1 MKIDSSFSAD
11 GYETVDIKTYLNGT
25 GDVCRDREPLSQTET
40 SVAKE
45 SVEEIKSKLARFIAE
60 RFVRRDGKFYRLEN
74 PSVSISATDL
84 KRVSLHQVNCA
95 FPDIKLTDELWAA
108 VCAHVINDTHTVQGE
123 SVPVWDGTQGCNPG
137 ETSGLIWNDGM
148 ASLNTWK
155 RPSYRHLKVDG
166 MDDTLFNEFLER
178 IFPQQND
185 RAVLKDWLARNLQ
198 NEGDKPTWAI
208 LLYSQTKGTGKSTLG
223 RLFSLLFGD
232 ENSMALNGISM
243 LTGRFNKPV
252 LTRKFITCEEVKLGA
267 GTDAG
272 NKVKAL
278 ISEKIV
284 AAEGKGT
291 NAESIRNCC
300 CFVMTTNHF
309 PHWIEPDDRRFYV
322 IDVNHQGHAAGPD
335 QEAFQSFMKTFYS
348 YMDNPENIAKLR
360 AALMSHR
367 LSNSF
372 NPKSLNVA
380 AVDTPIMQRI
390 NQNSGEIL
398 QQVLEETIAAQGVYA
413 LPQSSLVKLFSE
425 TLKIRPNRL
434 GHMMN
439 ELGWRPVKAKWGGT
453 DSARVAW
460 VHPDYQLF
468 NGRVRG
474 PDGYDEP
481 ISVMEEETVLI

>member
-1 MKIDSSFSAD
+1 MKVDSIFLADTDEPVDVQIDFTRSDDDDLQTVEPTEPPLTPDTPEATKSA
-11 GYETVDIKTYLNGT
+11 
-25 GDVCRDREPLSQTET
+25 
-40 SVAKE
+40 
-45 SVEEIKSKLARFIAE
+45 LARFIAS
-60 RFVRRDGKFYRLEN
+60 RFVRRDGKFYRLDN
-74 PSVSISATDL
+74 PNVSISATDL
-84 KRVSLHQVNCA
+84 KRVSLHQVKAA
-95 FPDIKLTDELWAA
+95 FPNVEVTDELWSA
-108 VCAHVINDTHTVQGE
+108 VCAHVVNDTHTIQAE
-123 SVPVWDGTQGCNPG
+123 SVPVWDGTQNCVPG
-137 ETSGLIWNDGM
+137 EIGGLIWNDGM
-148 ASLNTWK
+148 ASLNTW
-155 RPSYRHLKVDG
+155 RLPAYRQLNVDAQ
-166 MDDTLFNEFLER
+166 DDRLFDQLLER
-178 IFPQQND
+178 VFPQQAD
-185 RAVLKDWLARNLQ
+185 RAVLKDWLAWNLQ

-223 RLFSLLFGD
+223 RLLSLLFGD
-232 ENSMALNGISM
+232 ENSMALNGIST

-252 LTRKFITCEEVKLGA
+252 LARKFITCEEVKLGA

-278 ISEKIV
+278 ISEKVI

-335 QEAFQSFMKTFYS
+335 QEAFQSFMETFYS
-348 YMDNPENIAKLR
+348 YMDKPENIAKLR
-360 AALMSHR
+360 AALLSHR

-372 NPKSLNVA
+372 NPRSLNVA

-398 QQVLEETIAAQGVYA
+398 QQVLEETIAAQGVFA

-425 TLKIRPNRL
+425 TLKIKPNRL

-439 ELGWRPVKAKWGGT
+439 EMGWRPVKAKWGGT